1 MVPVI
6 KRWRF
11 TIAAVVIAVVAALV
25 YQFWYRRVP
34 AECKPV
40 QELLSFNSAQSK
52 VIDEKTKGDDAA
64 LPTPEQLA
72 AYTAWADGL
81 ADRAG
86 KVTAPN
92 LAQPAVELATLANKF
107 VGKLK
112 VISSTPHAPG
122 APPPPEYYE
131 LTIINEQIN
140 DDFGQ
145 LKKACQR

>member
-1 MVPVI
+1 VI

-11 TIAAVVIAVVAALV
+11 TIAAVVIAVIATLV

-52 VIDEKTKGDDAA
+52 VIDEKTKDDQG
-64 LPTPEQLA
+64 LPNPDQLA

-107 VGKLK
+107 VGKLEL
-112 VISSTPHAPG
+112 ISSTPHAPG

-131 LTIINEQIN
+131 LTIINDQIN
-140 DDFGQ
+140 EDIAQ

>member
-1 MVPVI
+1 MI

-11 TIAAVVIAVVAALV
+11 TIAAVVIAVIATLV

-52 VIDEKTKGDDAA
+52 VIDEKTKDDQG
-64 LPTPEQLA
+64 LPNPDQLA

-107 VGKLK
+107 VGKLEL
-112 VISSTPHAPG
+112 ISSTPHAPG

-131 LTIINEQIN
+131 LTIINDQIN
-140 DDFGQ
+140 EDIAQ

>member
-1 MVPVI
+1 MI

-52 VIDEKTKGDDAA
+52 VIDEKTKDDQG
-64 LPTPEQLA
+64 LPNPDQLA

>member
-1 MVPVI
+1 MI

-11 TIAAVVIAVVAALV
+11 TIAAVVIAVVATLV

-52 VIDEKTKGDDAA
+52 VIDEKTKDDQG
-64 LPTPEQLA
+64 LPNPDQLA

-140 DDFGQ
+140 DDIGQ

>member
-1 MVPVI
+1 MI

-11 TIAAVVIAVVAALV
+11 TIAALVIAVVATLV

-34 AECKPV
+34 EGCQPV

-52 VIDEKTKGDDAA
+52 VIEDKTKGDDKG
-64 LPTPEQLA
+64 LPTPDQLA

-86 KVTAPN
+86 KVTVPD
-92 LAQPAVELATLANKF
+92 LAQHSVELATLANKF

-112 VISSTPHAPG
+112 LISSTPHAPG

-131 LTIINEQIN
+131 LTIINDQIN
-140 DDFGQ
+140 DELGQ
-145 LKKACQR
+145 LKKSCQR

>member
-1 MVPVI
+1 M
-6 KRWRF
+6 
-11 TIAAVVIAVVAALV
+11 
-25 YQFWYRRVP
+25 
-34 AECKPV
+34 
-40 QELLSFNSAQSK
+40 
-52 VIDEKTKGDDAA
+52 IDEKTKDDQG
-64 LPTPEQLA
+64 LPNPDQLA

-107 VGKLK
+107 VGKLEL
-112 VISSTPHAPG
+112 ISSTPHAPG

-131 LTIINEQIN
+131 LTIINDQIN
-140 DDFGQ
+140 EDIAQ

>member
-11 TIAAVVIAVVAALV
+11 TIAAVVIAVIATLV

-52 VIDEKTKGDDAA
+52 VIDEKTKDDQG
-64 LPTPEQLA
+64 LPNPDQLA

-107 VGKLK
+107 VGKLEL
-112 VISSTPHAPG
+112 ISSTPHAPG

-131 LTIINEQIN
+131 LTIINDQIN
-140 DDFGQ
+140 EDIAQ